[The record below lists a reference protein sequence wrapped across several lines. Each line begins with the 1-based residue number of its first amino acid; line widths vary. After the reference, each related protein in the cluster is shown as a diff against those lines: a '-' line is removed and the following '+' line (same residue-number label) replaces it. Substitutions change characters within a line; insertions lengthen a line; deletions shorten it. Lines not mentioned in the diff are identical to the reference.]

1 LFLGLPLLGLLSRVA
16 GAEDVLAAL
25 GRPIVLE
32 ALRLSLL
39 TTVAVL
45 VLTLALGSPLALLL
59 ARRRFRGRHGRSRP
73 PLDRG
78 LPFAILAIG
87 RRALHGAGRR

>member
-1 LFLGLPLLGLLSRVA
+1 MFLGLPLLGLLSRVA

-45 VLTLALGSPLALLL
+45 VIALALGSPLALLFPSSEGS
-59 ARRRFRGRHGRSRP
+59 ARKPSAPSR
-73 PLDRG
+73 
-78 LPFAILAIG
+78 
-87 RRALHGAGRR
+87 